1 MLKDFLGRALEQVGL
16 TIMPG
21 NPILACRVSGKF
33 AFVELRSKEE
43 AANALNLNN
52 IPYLGAQLRVGRPSK
67 VCTITIF
74 LWTLVFVCH
83 LTPLLFSISPF
94 FQYTGPLTPHGNW
107 EDILAK
113 FMSGELQL
121 GGGGMQMQQQQMQQQ
136 QIAPAAA
143 AATAYAPFATTAA
156 AVTTLVPAIKQPTT
170 VVELKQMLTLKELI
184 DDTEYEEILEDTRD
198 ECTPFGTLKNV
209 IIPRTG
215 PGATKIF
222 LEYMTVEDAGRAIA
236 GLAGRTFDGRKVEAV
251 YFDPVKFANQD
262 YSD

>member
-1 MLKDFLGRALEQVGL
+1 
-16 TIMPG
+16 
-21 NPILACRVSGKF
+21 
-33 AFVELRSKEE
+33 
-43 AANALNLNN
+43 
-52 IPYLGAQLRVGRPSK
+52 
-67 VCTITIF
+67 
-74 LWTLVFVCH
+74 
-83 LTPLLFSISPF
+83 
-94 FQYTGPLTPHGNW
+94 
-107 EDILAK
+107 
-113 FMSGELQL
+113 MSGELQL
-121 GGGGMQMQQQQMQQQ
+121 GGGGMQQMQQQQMQQA
-136 QIAPAAA
+136 APIAAA
-143 AATAYAPFATTAA
+143 TTAYAPFATA
-156 AVTTLVPAIKQPTT
+156 LVPVTLAVKQPTT

-222 LEYMTVEDAGRAIA
+222 LEYLTVEDAGRAIA

>member
-1 MLKDFLGRALEQVGL
+1 
-16 TIMPG
+16 
-21 NPILACRVSGKF
+21 
-33 AFVELRSKEE
+33 
-43 AANALNLNN
+43 
-52 IPYLGAQLRVGRPSK
+52 
-67 VCTITIF
+67 
-74 LWTLVFVCH
+74 
-83 LTPLLFSISPF
+83 
-94 FQYTGPLTPHGNW
+94 
-107 EDILAK
+107 
-113 FMSGELQL
+113 MSGELQL
-121 GGGGMQMQQQQMQQQ
+121 GGGGGMQQMQQQQMQQAAP
-136 QIAPAAA
+136 IAAVTT
-143 AATAYAPFATTAA
+143 TAYAPFATAPVPVA
-156 AVTTLVPAIKQPTT
+156 LAVKQPTT

>member
-1 MLKDFLGRALEQVGL
+1 
-16 TIMPG
+16 
-21 NPILACRVSGKF
+21 
-33 AFVELRSKEE
+33 
-43 AANALNLNN
+43 
-52 IPYLGAQLRVGRPSK
+52 
-67 VCTITIF
+67 
-74 LWTLVFVCH
+74 
-83 LTPLLFSISPF
+83 
-94 FQYTGPLTPHGNW
+94 
-107 EDILAK
+107 
-113 FMSGELQL
+113 MSGELQL
-121 GGGGMQMQQQQMQQQ
+121 GGGGGMQQMQQQQMQQA
-136 QIAPAAA
+136 APIAAA
-143 AATAYAPFATTAA
+143 TTAYAPFATA
-156 AVTTLVPAIKQPTT
+156 LVPVALAVKQPTT

>member
-1 MLKDFLGRALEQVGL
+1 
-16 TIMPG
+16 
-21 NPILACRVSGKF
+21 
-33 AFVELRSKEE
+33 
-43 AANALNLNN
+43 
-52 IPYLGAQLRVGRPSK
+52 
-67 VCTITIF
+67 
-74 LWTLVFVCH
+74 
-83 LTPLLFSISPF
+83 
-94 FQYTGPLTPHGNW
+94 
-107 EDILAK
+107 
-113 FMSGELQL
+113 MSGELQL
-121 GGGGMQMQQQQMQQQ
+121 GGGGMHQQQMQQQ
-136 QIAPAAA
+136 QQQVAPIAAV
-143 AATAYAPFATTAA
+143 ATAYAPFATTNTSA
-156 AVTTLVPAIKQPTT
+156 AVTTLVPAVKQPTT
-170 VVELKQMLTLKELI
+170 VVELKQMLTLKELV

>member
-1 MLKDFLGRALEQVGL
+1 
-16 TIMPG
+16 
-21 NPILACRVSGKF
+21 
-33 AFVELRSKEE
+33 
-43 AANALNLNN
+43 
-52 IPYLGAQLRVGRPSK
+52 
-67 VCTITIF
+67 
-74 LWTLVFVCH
+74 
-83 LTPLLFSISPF
+83 
-94 FQYTGPLTPHGNW
+94 
-107 EDILAK
+107 
-113 FMSGELQL
+113 MSGELQL
-121 GGGGMQMQQQQMQQQ
+121 GGGGMQMQQQQMQQQQQ

-262 YSD
+262 YFD